1 MDLQSLV
8 NQAKPGAVIDVPA
21 GTYAVN
27 LVIDK
32 SITLRG
38 QGPRKSVLDGQKEGS
53 VVLVNGR
60 SASVKLV
67 GLALVN
73 GESDAGGCVS
83 FRAGKRLEL
92 EDCLLENGA
101 AIQHGGGGVYLAGE
115 SARLYRVRVTGCR
128 GQQGG
133 AVLVDR
139 ECEAE
144 LFVCALCD
152 SDAKIGG
159 GLRLKEGPRVRLVN
173 GEGRAWVRSDPA
185 RYDLVWF
192 VAPDTYAAM
201 NAATSGACVLS
212 ESYLYTVEMIVDAL
226 RRNQQPV
233 VDLAAD
239 VTALLDQLGIAQ
251 AVWVGHSMGGY
262 VALAALRTLP
272 ERVTGVILCA
282 SHPFADPPDKAQTRR
297 DNARR
302 ALSEG
307 TAAVVSGML
316 DMLFRPG
323 TNLESIPAHRVRAMM
338 LNTSP
343 QGVSG
348 MLLGMADRPDA
359 VDLLRDP
366 APPKAIIAG
375 RDDQIVRLA
384 DLQTL
389 AAQLPHLN
397 LRVIDEAGHL
407 PMIEQPDATT
417 ATLRDLLAY
426 WKR

>member
-173 GEGRAWVRSDPA
+173 VTVAGNTGGAMAIDGTMTRTPELTVINSVLAGEP
-185 RYDLVWF
+185 LI
-192 VAPDTYAAM
+192 
-201 NAATSGACVLS
+201 LS
-212 ESYLYTVEMIVDAL
+212 AGKFQGKVEL
-226 RRNQQPV
+226 R
-233 VDLAAD
+233 
-239 VTALLDQLGIAQ
+239 
-251 AVWVGHSMGGY
+251 HSLIPER
-262 VALAALRTLP
+262 ALAWSGKGVVRGEPKFLP
-272 ERVTGVILCA
+272 TG
-282 SHPFADPPDKAQTRR
+282 
-297 DNARR
+297 
-302 ALSEG
+302 
-307 TAAVVSGML
+307 
-316 DMLFRPG
+316 
-323 TNLESIPAHRVRAMM
+323 AHRYAVSP
-338 LNTSP
+338 TSSTA
-343 QGVSG
+343 GAGDVEAAKG
-348 MLLGMADRPDA
+348 L
-359 VDLLRDP
+359 VDLLDRP
-366 APPKAIIAG
+366 LVRRGKADVG
-375 RDDQIVRLA
+375 
-384 DLQTL
+384 
-389 AAQLPHLN
+389 
-397 LRVIDEAGHL
+397 
-407 PMIEQPDATT
+407 
-417 ATLRDLLAY
+417 AY
-426 WKR
+426 GAF